1 MDNNCIQKT
10 SCRCSYLWLLYFN
23 RHSVSKGL
31 PKSIIIAILH
41 SPKVLLLW
49 LSSYTVLRYI
59 RWKFSETIQMK
70 QKNKLPAH
78 IPKLYYLSF
87 ILLYYFM
94 ILHAC
99 SILCFI
105 HSWLLDNSL
114 WGCACALN
122 RIFFFVVSDISIEF
136 MTLCIIIFIVLCW
149 IAHAYIARRF
159 KKRKVLRLERIL
171 HRIY

>member
-49 LSSYTVLRYI
+49 LSSYTELRYI

-122 RIFFFVVSDISIEF
+122 IIFFLLFLTFQLSLWLSALLFLLYCAELHMHISRDVSKKEK
-136 MTLCIIIFIVLCW
+136 CW
-149 IAHAYIARRF
+149 D
-159 KKRKVLRLERIL
+159 
-171 HRIY
+171 